1 MIESLIVLRAG
12 LHSGRP
18 EGRKGLPWVEGRVPV
33 EESVMAP
40 EVEAV
45 RVGTLRNNGGISAR
59 DVLIESSKLTGGH
72 R

>member
-1 MIESLIVLRAG
+1 
-12 LHSGRP
+12 
-18 EGRKGLPWVEGRVPV
+18 
-33 EESVMAP
+33 MAP